1 MKKALA
7 LLLCLLLLPLTAP
20 AEEGVTLRVNDWID
34 EDVLAAFTAETGV
47 RVELAENLA
56 GTLQDSIVSG
66 ENIDIYTVYSSGA
79 YRDILEKGYASPIE
93 SDALLEKSRALLP
106 ALREILFQGE
116 ALMAYPSQLELKAWT
131 LDETGW
137 QAAGFTL
144 EQIPE
149 TLADFLACFARWQ
162 EEGSAE
168 CPDRYFFEG
177 GSLEY
182 LVEVIVR
189 QYIVENESPA
199 AAVDF
204 DDPAFRAAL
213 EQLSAARPLFAQ
225 DAERMEAVQN
235 GELEAFPLIYN
246 YTMSYG
252 YTSLDSNRARPM
264 PIPALTAGEAP
275 FVEAEARLYF
285 ISARSQHPKEAAA
298 FIAFLA
304 EHPGSIQTEYELYS
318 ADSVSP
324 LENASFPALLE
335 KNTRELARLKQELPT
350 CKPEEKQ
357 QKEERIAW
365 LEGWMGRQDEIRWI
379 ISPEDIALRRALTRR
394 VAVPGKSLYLAGGAN
409 CAETLSTLISRFAA
423 GELSPDQLISE
434 MNRTCALAFKE
445 Q

>member
-1 MKKALA
+1 MKKALV

-20 AEEGVTLRVNDWID
+20 AEEAVTLRVNDWID
-34 EDVLAAFTAETGV
+34 EGTLAAFTAETGV
-47 RVELAENLA
+47 QVELAEALS

-66 ENIDIYTVYSSGA
+66 ENIDVYTVYSSGA
-79 YRDILEKGYASPIE
+79 YRDILDKGYAQPIE
-93 SDALLEKSRALLP
+93 SDALREKSEALLP

-144 EQIPE
+144 EQVPE

-182 LVEVIVR
+182 LTEVIVR
-189 QYIVENESPA
+189 QYIAENESPA

-204 DDPAFRAAL
+204 DTPAFRAAL
-213 EQLSAARPLFAQ
+213 EQLSAARPLFDQ
-225 DAERMEAVQN
+225 DAARMEAVQN
-235 GELEAFPLIYN
+235 GESDAFPLIYN

-252 YTSLDSNRARPM
+252 YTFLDENRARPM
-264 PIPALTAGEAP
+264 PIPALTAGETP

-285 ISARSQHPKEAAA
+285 ISARSKHPQEAAA
-298 FIAFLA
+298 LIAFLA
-304 EHPGSIQTEYELYS
+304 EHSNASTQYEMYS

-324 LENASFPALLE
+324 LENAGFPALLE
-335 KNTRELARLKQELPT
+335 KNTQELAQLKQEISA

-365 LEGWMGRQDEIRWI
+365 LESWLERQDEIRWI

-409 CAETLSTLISRFAA
+409 CAEALSTAIARFAA
-423 GELSPDQLISE
+423 NELTADQLISE